1 MARKFSLKFSD
12 EMKTNS
18 HVSHVSMLLNY
29 FNVDSFALFYYI
41 ILNTLLKNITQTDH
55 IIDHENESFGL
66 AATEL
71 SADNLPM

>member
-12 EMKTNS
+12 EMKTN
-18 HVSHVSMLLNY
+18 SHVSMLLNY